1 MKKKRY
7 LPTKEDAHSI
17 VFLFDTFTAAKFP
30 SYLCLVFLLLLLDEV
45 LDHLLVLGGEA
56 APVLL
61 HLLLRRSIKV
71 SPPAP
76 PILLLVSA
84 PIIALAAIAA
94 IPIAT
99 AIVVS
104 AAAIVVAA
112 VVIAAAAIVLA
123 FEVLF
128 AGFVV
133 AEIVVDG
140 DVFAFFCLD
149 AAFQHGQLVLHK
161 KENNVRKSSEILKKE
176 KHTRC
181 VLCSV

>member
-1 MKKKRY
+1 MKI
-7 LPTKEDAHSI
+7 LFAH
-17 VFLFDTFTAAKFP
+17 TAAIFP
-30 SYLCLVFLLLLLDEV
+30 SYLGLVLLLLLLDEV
-45 LDHLLVLGGEA
+45 LDHLLVLCGEA

-76 PILLLVSA
+76 IFLLPTI

-99 AIVVS
+99 PIVVS

-112 VVIAAAAIVLA
+112 VVIAAAAAIVLA

-149 AAFQHGQLVLHK
+149 ATFQHGQLVLHK
-161 KENNVRKSSEILKKE
+161 KENNVRKSSEILKK
-176 KHTRC
+176 KNIPGVYC
-181 VLCSV
+181 VVFK